1 MQWKLF
7 TILSLKQFNALI
19 MNLATVGEM
28 RTQHNSW
35 DFWITDIY
43 TFGYFMFLYEID
55 IYI

>member
-19 MNLATVGEM
+19 IAKVGEM
-28 RTQHNSW
+28 RTWHNSW

-43 TFGYFMFLYEID
+43 TFGYSMFLYEID

>member
-1 MQWKLF
+1 MQWTLF